1 MPRELTAAH
10 LTRFTRGGYLPALS
24 AGTSKIGFRPISGH
38 RGRAGDGHYHD
49 RRMALSIDVV
59 IPAHNHFELTEACL
73 RGLAEQ
79 TVSHRVIVYD
89 DASTDATA
97 ERIAAGWPHVSV
109 VGGAVNV
116 GYASACNAGGR
127 AGEGEVVVLLNN
139 DVECRADFLERLCGP
154 LEREPRVGSVAA
166 LMLQPGERLI
176 DSIGLTCDRTLA
188 AFPRMQGRARGCAGE
203 QRPVLAGPAGTAAA
217 YRRSAWEQVG
227 GLDETITA
235 YMEDFDLALRL
246 RSAGWE
252 AIAAPDAVGVH
263 LGSATYGRRTPEQ
276 RLHGG
281 FARGYVLRRYG
292 VLHTSAAPRALL
304 TEAIAVAGDALLS
317 RDLAALRGRVAGF
330 RAGGAGAK
338 LAPPQAAIDHEL
350 GFRQSLALRRGVY
363 ATMGRM
369 G

>member
-1 MPRELTAAH
+1 
-10 LTRFTRGGYLPALS
+10 
-24 AGTSKIGFRPISGH
+24 
-38 RGRAGDGHYHD
+38 
-49 RRMALSIDVV
+49 MALSIDVV
-59 IPAHNHFELTEACL
+59 IPAHNHFELTEACV

-79 TVSHRVIVYD
+79 TIPHRVIVYD
-89 DASTDATA
+89 DASTDGTA
-97 ERIAAGWPHVSV
+97 ERIAAGWPHVGVV
-109 VGGAVNV
+109 VGSENV
-116 GYASACNAGGR
+116 GFASACNAGAR

-139 DVECRADFLERLCGP
+139 DVECRADFLERLCAP
-154 LEREPRVGSVAA
+154 LKHEPRAGSVAA

-176 DSIGLTCDRTLA
+176 DSVGLTCDTTLA
-188 AFPRMQGRARGCAGE
+188 AFPRLRGLARQCAGAA
-203 QRPVLAGPAGTAAA
+203 RPVLAGPAGTAAA

-252 AIAAPDAVGVH
+252 TIAAPDAVGVH
-263 LGSATYGRRTPEQ
+263 LGSATYGRRTAAQ

-292 VLHTSAAPRALL
+292 VLAGHAAPRALL
-304 TEAIAVAGDALLS
+304 TETIAVAGDALLS

-338 LAPPQAAIDHEL
+338 LASPQAAIDREI
-350 GFRQSLALRRGVY
+350 GFRRSLALRKGVY
-363 ATMGRM
+363 ATMGPT